1 MRGISGKN
9 IYFVDENDIMKV
21 NKFPLRKNI

>member
-1 MRGISGKN
+1 MYGISGKN
-9 IYFVDENDIMKV
+9 IYFVDEKDNTKV